1 MPDNKN
7 PGSEHPAD
15 KKHGTGVPADN
26 GVQVTFAPAAPV
38 GPGGKLGVPSK
49 ALPADVNDPGTV
61 GVESQTF
68 GRGLPAN
75 VNR

>member
-1 MPDNKN
+1 MPDSKN

-15 KKHGTGVPADN
+15 KKHGTGTATDN
-26 GVQVTFAPAAPV
+26 GVQVTFTPSVPQ
-38 GPGGKLGVPSK
+38 GGGSVGVPARS
-49 ALPADVNDPGTV
+49 LPTDVIDPGVTN
-61 GVESQTF
+61 VESQTF